1 MSQISAR
8 AVFFLIYFFY
18 YTLLT
23 ITMVTRKKV
32 QRKKERLR
40 QRKKTTTKLYST
52 AIFTSCNMSF
62 VRLGLVLHITE
73 NKRTLENCIK
83 KFSPSANKLVTDI
96 KVLEKWAVKLVLRVT
111 LDFWMTWLLRFV
123 RFSHDL
129 AQEVL
134 PEKK

>member
-8 AVFFLIYFFY
+8 AVFFFIYFFY

-32 QRKKERLR
+32 QRKKKRLR

-52 AIFTSCNMSF
+52 AIFTSCIMSF

-96 KVLEKWAVKLVLRVT
+96 EVLEKWAVKLVCRVT
-111 LDFWMTWLLRFV
+111 LDFWVTWLLRFV

-129 AQEVL
+129 AQKVL

>member
-1 MSQISAR
+1 
-8 AVFFLIYFFY
+8 
-18 YTLLT
+18 
-23 ITMVTRKKV
+23 MVTRKKV
-32 QRKKERLR
+32 

-96 KVLEKWAVKLVLRVT
+96 KVLEKWAVKLVCRVT
-111 LDFWMTWLLRFV
+111 LDFWVTWLLRFV

>member
-32 QRKKERLR
+32 QRKKKRLR

-52 AIFTSCNMSF
+52 AIFTSCIMSF

-96 KVLEKWAVKLVLRVT
+96 EVLEKWAVKLVCRVT
-111 LDFWMTWLLRFV
+111 LDFWVTWLLRFV

-129 AQEVL
+129 AQKVL

>member
-1 MSQISAR
+1 
-8 AVFFLIYFFY
+8 
-18 YTLLT
+18 
-23 ITMVTRKKV
+23 MVTRKKV
-32 QRKKERLR
+32 QRKKKRLR

-96 KVLEKWAVKLVLRVT
+96 KVLEKWAVKLVCRVT